1 MADEI
6 IDLKELQD
14 KLTPRTIGIIIV
26 FILVVI
32 VSFSSFYT
40 VDQKEKAVV
49 LLFGKYNRTVG
60 PGLHFKLPFGIEKNY
75 NVPTGRYLT
84 EEFGFRTKKP
94 WETRQSKKDFTTESC
109 ILSGDLNIVDITW
122 TIQYRIEDPRA
133 WLFNV
138 ENQVKTIRDI
148 SQSVINQLVG
158 DVAVFDVV
166 NTERPRIEDNGRT
179 MMNNFFNK
187 YGLGINVISV
197 KLLKIMYPRGAMDKP
212 GKKGD
217 VITRKAYRQMIK
229 AD

>member
-1 MADEI
+1 MTDEI
-6 IDLKELQD
+6 IDLKELQN
-14 KLTPRTIGIIIV
+14 KLSPRTIIIIIV

-32 VSFSSFYT
+32 AAFSSFYT

-49 LLFGKYNRTVG
+49 LRFGKYNRTMG
-60 PGLHFKLPFGIEKNY
+60 PGLHFKLPFGMEKNY
-75 NVPTGRYLT
+75 NVPTGRYIT

-94 WETRQSKKDFTTESC
+94 WETRQSKKDFSKESC
-109 ILSGDLNIVDITW
+109 MLCGDLNIVDITW

-158 DVAVFDVV
+158 DLAAFDVV

-179 MMNNFFNK
+179 MMNNFFNR
-187 YGLGINVISV
+187 YGLGINVTSV
-197 KLLKIMYPRGAMDKP
+197 KLLKIMVPRDAMDKP

-217 VITRKAYRQMIK
+217 EQ
-229 AD
+229 